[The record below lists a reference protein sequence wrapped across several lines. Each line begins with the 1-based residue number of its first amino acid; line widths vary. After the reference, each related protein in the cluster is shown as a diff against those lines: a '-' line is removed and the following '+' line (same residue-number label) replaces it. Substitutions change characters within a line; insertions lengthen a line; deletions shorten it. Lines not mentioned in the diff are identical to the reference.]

1 MDTIKLCEEKK
12 QKQKKD
18 MHYFNTKNSL
28 CFADMKLPTL

>member
-1 MDTIKLCEEKK
+1 MDTIKLCGKKKK
-12 QKQKKD
+12 QEKD

>member
-1 MDTIKLCEEKK
+1 MDTIKLCEEK
-12 QKQKKD
+12 KKD

>member
-12 QKQKKD
+12 KQEKD
-18 MHYFNTKNSL
+18 IHCLNTKNSL

>member
-1 MDTIKLCEEKK
+1 MDTIKLCGKKK
-12 QKQKKD
+12 QEKD